1 MILHNLRSGI
11 NPVKAKGRNNFSC
24 EPRQLERRKQRRN
37 RDCRTR
43 IWRNDSDSNF
53 HCSVALPLFWRGGDA
68 AHDVLTMCSLCRPL
82 KINPPAPKMP
92 QRGSLAVEQTSELT
106 NRGTVSLSRGWQG
119 MIEKQGPFGQ
129 TSASGKNHPFSS
141 IFIKYLKGLGSGASS
156 VGMIIQWRMVK
167 TMFLKL
173 LERFRLWGQQSLN
186 DNLMEHGH
194 KPCVF
199 F

>member
-1 MILHNLRSGI
+1 
-11 NPVKAKGRNNFSC
+11 
-24 EPRQLERRKQRRN
+24 
-37 RDCRTR
+37 
-43 IWRNDSDSNF
+43 
-53 HCSVALPLFWRGGDA
+53 
-68 AHDVLTMCSLCRPL
+68 
-82 KINPPAPKMP
+82 
-92 QRGSLAVEQTSELT
+92 
-106 NRGTVSLSRGWQG
+106 

-199 F
+199 FFNVIM

>member
-1 MILHNLRSGI
+1 
-11 NPVKAKGRNNFSC
+11 
-24 EPRQLERRKQRRN
+24 
-37 RDCRTR
+37 
-43 IWRNDSDSNF
+43 
-53 HCSVALPLFWRGGDA
+53 
-68 AHDVLTMCSLCRPL
+68 
-82 KINPPAPKMP
+82 
-92 QRGSLAVEQTSELT
+92 
-106 NRGTVSLSRGWQG
+106 

-141 IFIKYLKGLGSGASS
+141 IFIKYLKGLGSGAS
-156 VGMIIQWRMVK
+156 RMVK